1 VPGGNCVAVGFTV
14 SVMTTPLASAV
25 SNLELAVS
33 HDGVIMA
40 YLTVP
45 FDALTRY

>member
-1 VPGGNCVAVGFTV
+1 VAVGFTANV
-14 SVMTTPLASAV
+14 IIVPLVSAV

-45 FDALTRY
+45 LDALTRY